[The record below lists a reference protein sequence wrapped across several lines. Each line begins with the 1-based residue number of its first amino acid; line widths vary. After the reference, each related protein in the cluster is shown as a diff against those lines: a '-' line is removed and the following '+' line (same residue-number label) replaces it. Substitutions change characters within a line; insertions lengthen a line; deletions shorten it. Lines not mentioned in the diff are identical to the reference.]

1 MQPVEHS
8 VPDDFRKEYSGRSLD
23 DNYKIMASINETSCP
38 SIECSTALQPT
49 PKGNVI
55 GLW

>member
-38 SIECSTALQPT
+38 SIECSTTLQPT